1 MRVAVDVMGGD
12 GGPSVVIRGAVLAA
26 KKYKVKSILVGDTRV
41 IEDELRKYPK
51 LPPGTFEIYHADE
64 VITMDDQPAKV
75 LRGKRNSSVHVGLTL
90 VKEGLASGFY
100 SAGNTG
106 AVMACSLMILRRI
119 SGIDRPAIATMLP
132 TMIGESLILDL
143 GANVDCKPL
152 NLLQFGVMG
161 SVYFSLLK
169 GVENP
174 TVGLL
179 NIGEE
184 AVKGNDLTKRSH
196 VMLSELGK
204 EGAINFVGNV
214 EAKQFYLDGADVVV
228 CDGFT
233 GNITLKITE
242 SVGKMAMSSIKGQ
255 IKYDPL
261 AWIGA
266 LFMFRALRSFSKK
279 ADYHQYGGAPFL
291 GVNGISIIGHGSA
304 NAFAIANGIKMCEH
318 LSKKDIIGKLNAEVS
333 ESVDYLND
341 LNTMDTAPSI

>member
-12 GGPSVVIRGAVLAA
+12 CGPSVVIKGAVLAA
-26 KKYKVKSILVGDTRV
+26 KKYKVKSILVGDSQI
-41 IEDELRKYPK
+41 IENELRKYSR
-51 LPPGTFEIYHADE
+51 LPAGTFEIYHADE
-64 VITMDDQPAKV
+64 AITMEDQPAKV
-75 LRGKRNSSVHVGLTL
+75 LRGKRNSSVHLGLGL
-90 VKEGLASGFY
+90 VKDNLACGFY

-119 SGIDRPAIATMLP
+119 TGIDRPAIATMLP
-132 TMIGESLILDL
+132 TMKGESLILDL

-152 NLLQFGVMG
+152 NLLQFGIMG
-161 SVYFSLLK
+161 SVYFKLLT
-169 GVENP
+169 GSESP

-184 AVKGNDLTKRSH
+184 AVKGNDLTKRAH
-196 VMLSELGK
+196 VMLDDLGRD
-204 EGAINFVGNV
+204 GSLNFIGNV

-266 LFMFRALRSFSKK
+266 LFMFRALRAFSKK
-279 ADYHQYGGAPFL
+279 ADYHSYGGAPFL

-304 NAFAIANGIKMCEH
+304 NAVAIANGIQMCEH
-318 LSKKDIIGKLNAEVS
+318 LSKKDIIGQLNAEVS
-333 ESVDYLND
+333 ESVDYFND